1 VVYLTV
7 MYRPPHDP
15 AAFMDHYFGV
25 HVPLV
30 KKMPA
35 LRSYVVSDS
44 PITFPDG
51 TGAPYALIAHLGFD
65 DAESLSAALASPEGR
80 AAAADVAG
88 FATGGVTM
96 LTYDAR
102 AV

>member
-1 VVYLTV
+1 MVYLTV

-15 AAFMDHYFGV
+15 AAFMDHYFAV
-25 HVPLV
+25 HAPLV
-30 KKMPA
+30 KTIPG

-44 PITFPDG
+44 PVTFPDG
-51 TGAPYALIAHLGFD
+51 TGAPYALIAHLAFD
-65 DAESLSAALASPEGR
+65 DAEALSAALASPEGR
-80 AAAADVAG
+80 AAAADVAA

-102 AV
+102 VV